1 MNKIRFLVGAKYC
14 DILDNACSF
23 CPDFRQTLSMCSSNV
38 TVYCMTKLLSI
49 VTLKIERFVEI
60 VNVFYA
66 STVFVIL
73 SILDVCQCS
82 KYPFNWIKRNLNNI
96 VALLRI
102 SLLNNANN
110 IVSLSRIS
118 LLNIAKALCQI
129 IKPRLSKNVEEIP
142 SKKEENLYDGELY
155 LLHVFVY
162 YFTLIWW
169 SFRVRCLIAV
179 YFFENQGKLHF
190 LSFSWQ
196 NPFFANMK
204 RFLLITL
211 SCNYLSIGSNYSGTI
226 WSLMIIGVLPERIN
240 KEVP

>member
-1 MNKIRFLVGAKYC
+1 MSKIRFLVGAKYC

-102 SLLNNANN
+102 SLLN
-110 IVSLSRIS
+110 
-118 LLNIAKALCQI
+118 IAKALCQI

-155 LLHVFVY
+155 LLHVFIY

-169 SFRVRCLIAV
+169 NFRVRCLIAV

-196 NPFFANMK
+196 NPFFCKHETVSSDYA
-204 RFLLITL
+204 
-211 SCNYLSIGSNYSGTI
+211 
-226 WSLMIIGVLPERIN
+226 
-240 KEVP
+240 